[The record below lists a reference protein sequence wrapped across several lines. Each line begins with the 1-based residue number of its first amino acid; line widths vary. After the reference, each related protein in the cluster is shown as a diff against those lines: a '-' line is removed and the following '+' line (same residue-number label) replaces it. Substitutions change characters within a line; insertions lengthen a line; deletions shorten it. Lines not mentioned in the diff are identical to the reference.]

1 MLFSGADLFLD
12 CANDQQ
18 WPWGNCV
25 ASPPA
30 NNTLLINGIPLS
42 HVEFAPSS
50 WHWCPHSGRGVWRTR
65 ISCGKPEDDKVE
77 ELRCRGSERPR
88 PIVAWSGSGTRTRAL
103 RWFRDFGR
111 AFLFPKAPLI
121 EGRRGRRIGP

>member
-1 MLFSGADLFLD
+1 MSAFSWALAARDASAALARPAEPTPKKLRLDSPSAPSLRSCGSGARSALSISGVMGVSVLIIHPTFPECFSGADLFLG

-50 WHWCPHSGRGVWRTR
+50 
-65 ISCGKPEDDKVE
+65 
-77 ELRCRGSERPR
+77 
-88 PIVAWSGSGTRTRAL
+88 
-103 RWFRDFGR
+103 
-111 AFLFPKAPLI
+111 
-121 EGRRGRRIGP
+121 